1 MLTIRKTI
9 GKRRRKAAILA
20 RHKVVFSQDV
30 AEGAQGDLPN
40 YTWGGMK
47 PETVSSEVPAFSV
60 QAAACAEASEASSQR
75 DNTYVLVCAE
85 LKLVCTSK
93 NAQTASPEACH
104 GTRWEPRSC
113 ILVFNWP
120 VKQPSATLLREL
132 LREVYHQASKL
143 RRYALHSRDQ
153 MGRPPYLSV
162 TIPTCWFELELVCTS
177 KDAHTASSEA
187 CHGTCWTPW
196 SCIHVFNWPV
206 KQRSKTAAQ
215 IVSGNV
221 PPSVRGASGGIPPT
235 RWGGSPGPSMR
246 RHFSSCRTGPPKSL
260 LSSGR
265 GGMKLMSE
273 KALKKCFLHPD
284 EESQMGGCVRDLSV
298 IASIQRGTDFQ
309 FQFFRQQATLASIV
323 SGERF
328 LQDPGLEPEA
338 ERTVVQRIDR
348 SIPSMK
354 MIFLVR
360 VKLGAL
366 RTCRH
371 GCSPD
376 LPDVSI
382 HHVFLDMLQWGGI
395 IIRARSWE
403 AHLWFVVGHSF
414 MDAVLGHD
422 YEHSRSIWSFQQFL
436 DLPGYEHMD
445 MRESYTGDFYDHQ
458 WPCWWWTL

>member
-1 MLTIRKTI
+1 MFSIDLSNYVATRCANCFRKCIT
-9 GKRRRKAAILA
+9 KRPRR
-20 RHKVVFSQDV
+20 F
-30 AEGAQGDLPN
+30 
-40 YTWGGMK
+40 
-47 PETVSSEVPAFSV
+47 
-60 QAAACAEASEASSQR
+60 
-75 DNTYVLVCAE
+75 
-85 LKLVCTSK
+85 
-93 NAQTASPEACH
+93 
-104 GTRWEPRSC
+104 
-113 ILVFNWP
+113 
-120 VKQPSATLLREL
+120 
-132 LREVYHQASKL
+132 
-143 RRYALHSRDQ
+143 ALHSRDQ
-153 MGRPPYLSV
+153 MRRLPYLSV
-162 TIPTCWFELELVCTS
+162 TIPTCWFALSWSWFAPQKMLKRCRLRPVMERAGHHEVASMFSLDLSNYVATRCTNCFRKCITKRPRRFALHS
-177 KDAHTASSEA
+177 RDPMRRLPYLRVTIPTCWFALSWSWFAPQKMLKRCRLRPVMERAGHHEVNSMFSTDLSNNVAKLLRKLLREVYHQASEALRAAFPWPDEEAFPARRWGDISHTQTKPCRNGTSEEPSSNSSERA
-187 CHGTCWTPW
+187 HRIAFFHPDEEAWNSEEP
-196 SCIHVFNWPV
+196 
-206 KQRSKTAAQ
+206 AQ
-215 IVSGNV
+215 KCV
-221 PPSVRGASGGIPPT
+221 
-235 RWGGSPGPSMR
+235 
-246 RHFSSCRTGPPKSL
+246 
-260 LSSGR
+260 
-265 GGMKLMSE
+265 SE

-284 EESQMGGCVRDLSV
+284 EESQMGGCARDLSV

-360 VKLGAL
+360 VKIGAL

-382 HHVFLDMLQWGGI
+382 HHVFLDMLQWGCT

-422 YEHSRSIWSFQQFL
+422 YEHSRCIWSFQQFME
-436 DLPGYEHMD
+436 LPGYEHMD